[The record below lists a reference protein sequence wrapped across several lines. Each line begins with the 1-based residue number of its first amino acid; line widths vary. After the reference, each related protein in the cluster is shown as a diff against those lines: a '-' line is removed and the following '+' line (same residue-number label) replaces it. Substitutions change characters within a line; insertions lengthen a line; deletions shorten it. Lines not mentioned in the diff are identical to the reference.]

1 MKINEIFHSIQGE
14 STHAGRPCVFVRFSG
29 CSLRCSWCDTT
40 YAYHEGT
47 ERALDDV
54 VRQVLEF
61 GCPLVELTGGDPLE
75 AAEAPAL
82 ARRLLDAGCEV
93 LVETGGHRDIAVLDR
108 RCRVILDIK
117 CPQSGMTE
125 AMDWANL
132 ERLWPGCEVKFV
144 IANRGDY
151 TFARDLM
158 AARGGFGNMPVL
170 MSPVHDVLEP
180 VELAQWML
188 QDRLDARLQLQM
200 HKFIWS
206 PETRGV

>member
-54 VRQVLEF
+54 VRQVLDY

-75 AAEAPAL
+75 APEAPEL
-82 ARRLLDAGCEV
+82 ARRLLEAGCEV
-93 LVETGGHRDIAVLDR
+93 LVETGGHRDISVMDR
-108 RCRVILDIK
+108 RCRIILDIK

-132 ERLWPGCEVKFV
+132 DRLWPGCEIKFV
-144 IANRGDY
+144 IASREDY
-151 TFARDLM
+151 LFARDLV
-158 AARGGFGNMPVL
+158 AARGGFPGFPVL
-170 MSPVHDVLEP
+170 LSPVHDVLEP
-180 VELAQWML
+180 VELARWML
-188 QDRLDARLQLQM
+188 HDRLAARLQLQV
-200 HKFIWS
+200 HKFIWA